1 MEVNFMIEI
10 KLNKP
15 FDLEN
20 TLTCGQI
27 FRFYKQNNSSYDV
40 ILDDRVVNLFVDNN
54 VLYVES
60 NLEDD
65 LENKI
70 KNYLDLEND
79 YSIIDNYLVC
89 KDENI
94 KNAVEFSKGLNM
106 INQSHFETFMEYI
119 ISANNSVTNISN
131 AINNISKKYGKKVI
145 FNKKEYYLF
154 PNYTE
159 LKNVTIEEYRECKVG
174 FRDKYLYEFVKKL
187 NENTISLD
195 YIDSLDTVEA
205 LDYLMKNKGI
215 GPKVASCILLFS
227 YKRYDVFPIDTWVK
241 KIMKERYNIIGEK
254 NIRNF
259 AKEIYGK
266 YCGIAIQYLFN
277 ESRNKKI

>member
-1 MEVNFMIEI
+1 MIKI

-27 FRFYKQNNSSYDV
+27 FRFYKQDNFSYDV
-40 ILDDRVVNLFVDNN
+40 ILDDRVVNLSVDNN
-54 VLYVES
+54 VLFVES
-60 NLEDD
+60 NEEED

-70 KNYLDLEND
+70 KKYLDLEND
-79 YSIIDNYLVC
+79 YSIIDNYLVS
-89 KDENI
+89 KDKNI

-119 ISANNSVTNISN
+119 ISANNSVTNIAN
-131 AINNISKKYGKKVI
+131 AVNNISKKYGKKVI

-154 PNYTE
+154 PSYTE
-159 LKNVTIEEYRECKVG
+159 LKDVTIEEYRTCKVG

-187 NENTISLD
+187 NENIISLD
-195 YIDSLDTVEA
+195 YIDSLNTVDA
-205 LDYLMKNKGI
+205 LNYLMQNKGI

-241 KIMKERYNIIGEK
+241 KIMKERYNIEGEE
-254 NIRNF
+254 NIRKF
-259 AKEIYGK
+259 SKEIYGK

-277 ESRNKKI
+277 ESRNKK

>member
-1 MEVNFMIEI
+1 MIKI

-27 FRFYKQNNSSYDV
+27 FRFYKQDNSSYDV
-40 ILDDRVVNLFVDNN
+40 ILDDRVVNLSVDNN
-54 VLYVES
+54 VLFVES
-60 NLEDD
+60 NEEEE

-70 KNYLDLEND
+70 KKYLDLEND
-79 YSIIDNYLVC
+79 YSIIDNYLVS
-89 KDENI
+89 KDKNI

-119 ISANNSVTNISN
+119 ISANNSVTNIAN
-131 AINNISKKYGKKVI
+131 AVNNISKKYGKKVI

-154 PNYTE
+154 PSYTE
-159 LKNVTIEEYRECKVG
+159 LKDVTIEEYRTCKVG

-187 NENTISLD
+187 NKNIISLD
-195 YIDSLDTVEA
+195 YIDSLNTVDA
-205 LDYLMKNKGI
+205 LNYLMQNKGI

-241 KIMKERYNIIGEK
+241 KIMKERYNIEGEE
-254 NIRNF
+254 NIRKF
-259 AKEIYGK
+259 SKEIYGK

-277 ESRNKKI
+277 ESRNKK